1 LTDQI
6 WECCVTTDT
15 VRAVAV
21 VAGRRHRGAADGVAL
36 CEPQSRFY
44 VQACFR
50 ETFVGNF
57 QKGDRAVVTL
67 MSYPDTPLQGSV
79 DSIGW
84 ALPSKTVAP
93 AVQNECTQLSS
104 MKG

>member
-1 LTDQI
+1 
-6 WECCVTTDT
+6 
-15 VRAVAV
+15 
-21 VAGRRHRGAADGVAL
+21 
-36 CEPQSRFY
+36 
-44 VQACFR
+44 
-50 ETFVGNF
+50 
-57 QKGDRAVVTL
+57 

-104 MKG
+104 MKGFHYVELLTCMQ